1 MTSNRALQSV
11 KHLFQAAKAGHTGSL
26 DPLATGMLPICF
38 GAATSVCGYLLDSS
52 KAYRVVATLGAA
64 TDTGDADGTVVATSE
79 VEPAD
84 EGSVVSALQRFEG
97 TIEQVPPMY
106 SALKQEGVR
115 LYELARRGV
124 SVPRPAR
131 TVVIERLRLESYRWP
146 ELAFT
151 ARCSK
156 GTYVRSLVEDLAA
169 ALGTLGHVRE
179 LRRLYVDPFADEPMV
194 EIAALEASA
203 AEGGLAALDRYLL
216 PLDRA
221 LPTWPVVPVSADGA
235 DRLAHGQ
242 ALAAEPDW
250 PLGRVRVY
258 APPGELLALG
268 EVSPDRRLLPL
279 RVFGR

>member
-1 MTSNRALQSV
+1 MTSNRALQRV
-11 KHLFQAAKAGHTGSL
+11 KHLFQASKAGHTGSL

-38 GAATSVCGYLLDSS
+38 GAATSVCAYLLDAH
-52 KAYRVVATLGAA
+52 KAYRVVASLGTA
-64 TDTGDADGTVVATSE
+64 TDTGDADGTIVATSD
-79 VEPAD
+79 AA
-84 EGSVVSALQRFEG
+84 SAAPDAVATALVRFEG

-124 SVPRPAR
+124 SVPRAAR
-131 TVVIERLRLESYRWP
+131 TVVIECLELESYRWP

-151 ARCSK
+151 VRCSK

-179 LRRLYVDPFADEPMV
+179 LRRLYVDPFANEPM
-194 EIAALEASA
+194 IDLATLEASA

-221 LPTWPVVPVSADGA
+221 LPTWPVVPVSTAGA
-235 DRLAHGQ
+235 ERLAHGQ
-242 ALAAEPDW
+242 ALAAEPEW
-250 PLGRVRVY
+250 PVGRVRVY
-258 APPGELLALG
+258 APPGQLLALG
-268 EVSPDRRLLPL
+268 EVSVDRRLVPL